1 MLKIGDEIRDE
12 KGDENLELKEGNKKQ
27 YTVLKQVFIINS
39 DLKMGK
45 GKTVGQAIHAVIYYV
60 DEILSYVLGEAPEN
74 ERLFERFVA
83 WRDED
88 HGLMK
93 KIILKASEEEMNK
106 ILLELAVQ
114 GIEKFAVYDRGLTQ
128 IPEGSFTCIIVEPL
142 EEEKCDELFSHLKLL

>member
-1 MLKIGDEIRDE
+1 ML
-12 KGDENLELKEGNKKQ
+12 
-27 YTVLKQVFIINS
+27 LKQVFIINS

-45 GKTVGQAIHAVIYYV
+45 GKTVGQAIHAVIYYM
-60 DEILSYVLGEAPEN
+60 DEILLYVEGQAPEN
-74 ERLFERFVA
+74 KLLFERFVK
-83 WRDED
+83 WREED

-93 KIILKASEEEMNK
+93 KIILKASEDEMNN
-106 ILLELAVQ
+106 ILLKLAIR